1 MEDLTKYSTRDA
13 GALMNLLRR
22 LRAPDGC
29 PWDREQTRHTL
40 SRCLRGECAELVEAI
55 DSDDPDA
62 ILDELGDMMMNVF
75 LQAVIAEEKGEFT
88 LSDVFDHVVCK
99 MIRRH
104 EHVFGNASAG
114 TPEEVLALW
123 NKVKQK
129 EKGNTL
135 PASAMDKIQHSLSAL
150 DRAEKI
156 QSRAAKTGFDWPDA
170 SGAAAKI
177 TEECRELEKAISAA
191 DDDAVDEEIGDLLFS
206 AVNFVRLRKRD
217 TAEELLR
224 RANYKF
230 ERRFRAMENKAS
242 ERGLDF
248 SGLSLTEMDALWNEV
263 KTEEK

>member
-1 MEDLTKYSTRDA
+1 
-13 GALMNLLRR
+13 MNLLRR

-55 DSDDPDA
+55 DSDDSNA

-75 LQAVIAEEKGEFT
+75 LQVVIAEEKGEFT
-88 LSDVFDHVVCK
+88 LADVFDHVVCK

-104 EHVFGNASAG
+104 EHVFGSASAS

-129 EKGNTL
+129 EKGKSA
-135 PASAMDKIQHSLSAL
+135 PVSAMDKIQQSLSAL

-177 TEECRELEKAISAA
+177 TEECRELENAVAA
-191 DDDAVDEEIGDLLFS
+191 ANENEIDEEIGDLLFS
-206 AVNFVRLRKRD
+206 AVNFARLRRRD

-242 ERGLDF
+242 TQGKDF
-248 SGLSLTEMDALWNEV
+248 AALSPAEMDALWNEV